1 MNSKIWLL
9 TIAGLGLFNLEVLA
23 QASDAPG
30 LPYHVPTIM
39 EIIED
44 AVEQP
49 TDTNAFVQMLF
60 EHQDFPKVKLG
71 SELSEEKKMAIQEWV
86 ETHVPEMQAFQWQRK
101 VNYDKFYLNQQ

>member
-1 MNSKIWLL
+1 MKIKAFLL
-9 TIAGLGLFNLEVLA
+9 ASVCMVLFHVNANA

-60 EHQDFPKVKLG
+60 EHEEFPVIQLG
-71 SELSEEKKMAIQEWV
+71 QPLTAEQKDAIQVWV
-86 ETHVPEMQAFQWQRK
+86 ETHIPEMQEFQWQRK
-101 VNYDKFYLNQQ
+101 VNYDKFYLNQ

>member
-1 MNSKIWLL
+1 MKAILMMA
-9 TIAGLGLFNLEVLA
+9 AGLFCFQLGA
-23 QASDAPG
+23 QAQATDAPG

-60 EHQDFPKVKLG
+60 EHEEFPEVQLG
-71 SELSEEKKMAIQEWV
+71 QPLNAQQKDDIQVWV
-86 ETHVPEMQAFQWQRK
+86 ETHVPEMQEFQWQRK
-101 VNYDKFYLNQQ
+101 VNYDNFYLNQ